1 MDEFSEFP
9 LPLWMFLPLEES
21 QALFPLL
28 LPPFLCGS
36 TCAVLQL
43 LITAPQV
50 RFSTKEILRLFIFL
64 LITAPQVVHST

>member
-21 QALFPLL
+21 QTLFPLL
-28 LPPFLCGS
+28 LPLFLCGS

-50 RFSTKEILRLFIFL
+50 HFSTKEILRLFIFL